1 MMYRIFRTTAALVI
15 LIIMKL
21 GLISASWAQSSGE
34 EKSEPPRLTDKEI
47 KTQCAL
53 IGNLTFLAI
62 EKFNKGRKL
71 DDTKDELSGVAET
84 AFKKE
89 EFAAHSDQLRERY
102 NAALLDAFLNEQ
114 INPKVS
120 AKKQIKDCIRE
131 NL

>member
-1 MMYRIFRTTAALVI
+1 MFRTAAALVI
-15 LIIMKL
+15 LSIMTL
-21 GLISASWAQSSGE
+21 GPIGASWAQSSGE
-34 EKSEPPRLTDKEI
+34 EISEPPRLTEKEI

-71 DDTKDELSGVAET
+71 DDAKDELAGVAET

-89 EFAAHSDQLRERY
+89 EFAAYSDQLRERY
-102 NAALLDAFLNEQ
+102 NAALLAAFLNERL
-114 INPKVS
+114 NPKVF
-120 AKKQIKDCIRE
+120 AKKQIRDCIRK

>member
-1 MMYRIFRTTAALVI
+1 MFRTAVALVI
-15 LIIMKL
+15 LSIMTL
-21 GLISASWAQSSGE
+21 GPTCASWAQSSGE
-34 EKSEPPRLTDKEI
+34 EISESPQLTESEI

-71 DDTKDELSGVAET
+71 DDAKDELAGVAET

-89 EFAAHSDQLRERY
+89 EFAAYSDQLRERY
-102 NAALLDAFLNEQ
+102 NAALLNAFLNERL
-114 INPKVS
+114 NPKVF
-120 AKKQIKDCIRE
+120 AKKQIRDCIRK

>member
-1 MMYRIFRTTAALVI
+1 MFRTAVALVI
-15 LIIMKL
+15 LSIMTL
-21 GLISASWAQSSGE
+21 GTIGASWAQSSGE
-34 EKSEPPRLTDKEI
+34 EISESPQLTESEI

-71 DDTKDELSGVAET
+71 DDSKDELAGVAET

-89 EFAAHSDQLRERY
+89 EFAAYSDQLRERY
-102 NAALLDAFLNEQ
+102 NAALLDAFLNERL
-114 INPKVS
+114 NPKVF
-120 AKKQIKDCIRE
+120 AKKQIRDCIRK

>member
-1 MMYRIFRTTAALVI
+1 MFRAAVALVI
-15 LIIMKL
+15 LSIMTL
-21 GLISASWAQSSGE
+21 GPIGASWAQSSGE
-34 EKSEPPRLTDKEI
+34 EISEPPQLTEAEI

-71 DDTKDELSGVAET
+71 DDAKDELAGVAET

-89 EFAAHSDQLRERY
+89 EFAAYIDKLRERY
-102 NAALLDAFLNEQ
+102 NAALLDAFLNERL
-114 INPKVS
+114 NPKIF
-120 AKKQIKDCIRE
+120 AKKQIRVCIRK

>member
-1 MMYRIFRTTAALVI
+1 MFRTAVALVI
-15 LIIMKL
+15 LSIMTL
-21 GLISASWAQSSGE
+21 GPIGVSWAQSSGE
-34 EKSEPPRLTDKEI
+34 EISEPPQLTETEI

-71 DDTKDELSGVAET
+71 DDAKDELAGIAET
-84 AFKKE
+84 AFRKE

-102 NAALLDAFLNEQ
+102 NAALLDAFLNERL
-114 INPKVS
+114 NPKVF
-120 AKKQIKDCIRE
+120 AKKQIRDCIRK

>member
-1 MMYRIFRTTAALVI
+1 MFRTAVALVI
-15 LIIMKL
+15 LSIMTL
-21 GLISASWAQSSGE
+21 GPIGASWAQSSGE
-34 EKSEPPRLTDKEI
+34 QIFEPPQLTEKEI

-71 DDTKDELSGVAET
+71 DDAKDELAGVAET

-89 EFAAHSDQLRERY
+89 EFAAYSDQLRERY
-102 NAALLDAFLNEQ
+102 NAALLDAFLNERL
-114 INPKVS
+114 NPKVF
-120 AKKQIKDCIRE
+120 AKKQIRDCIRK

>member
-1 MMYRIFRTTAALVI
+1 MFRTAVALVI
-15 LIIMKL
+15 LSIMTL
-21 GLISASWAQSSGE
+21 GPIGSSWAQSSGE
-34 EKSEPPRLTDKEI
+34 EISEPPRLTEKEI

-71 DDTKDELSGVAET
+71 DDAKDELAGVAET

-89 EFAAHSDQLRERY
+89 EFAVYSDQLRERY
-102 NAALLDAFLNEQ
+102 NAALLDAFLNERL
-114 INPKVS
+114 NPKVF
-120 AKKQIKDCIRE
+120 AKKQIRDCIRK

>member
-1 MMYRIFRTTAALVI
+1 MFRTAVAFVI
-15 LIIMKL
+15 LSIMTL
-21 GLISASWAQSSGE
+21 GPIGASWARSSGE
-34 EKSEPPRLTDKEI
+34 EISEPPQLTETEI

-71 DDTKDELSGVAET
+71 DDAKDELAGVAET

-89 EFAAHSDQLRERY
+89 EFAAYSDQLRERY
-102 NAALLDAFLNEQ
+102 NAALLNAFLNERL
-114 INPKVS
+114 NPKVF
-120 AKKQIKDCIRE
+120 AKKQIRDCIRK

>member
-1 MMYRIFRTTAALVI
+1 MFRADVALVI
-15 LIIMKL
+15 LSIMTL
-21 GLISASWAQSSGE
+21 GPIGASWAQSSGE
-34 EKSEPPRLTDKEI
+34 EISEPPQLTETEI

-71 DDTKDELSGVAET
+71 DDAKDELAGVAET

-89 EFAAHSDQLRERY
+89 EFAAYSDQLRERY
-102 NAALLDAFLNEQ
+102 NAALLDAFLNERL
-114 INPKVS
+114 NPKVF
-120 AKKQIKDCIRE
+120 AKKQIRDCISK